1 MSGRRRPRSA
11 GPTPPACTAGR
22 PGHPAGSGASGGL
35 AGWGGSGG
43 SAGLAGSGDS
53 AGSGGAGR
61 SGGSDGAGRLG
72 GTRGSGRP
80 GQSRGPSRVGPWLGR
95 ELVLEVGGVA
105 HGGHCVARAEGRVVF
120 VRHALPGERVVA
132 RVTEDAGKSY
142 CRADAVRVL
151 SASPDRVD
159 PPCPH
164 AGPGR
169 CGGCD
174 WQHAAG
180 AAQRAG
186 KAAVVREQLAR
197 LAGLPDVPVRV
208 EPLSADLL
216 GWRTRVR
223 FAVGPDGRTGLR
235 RHRSQ
240 QLEPVQHCPLGTE
253 AVAAAGVGQRSWP
266 AGTEVEVVASTGGDT
281 AVVRWADGG
290 APAGEPAGRA
300 ERDREPTG
308 AGRGRPRGAGRA
320 QRDREPTGA
329 GRGGPRGASRTDG
342 PVLDAGPATVRE
354 VAAGREWRVAATGF
368 WQVHPAAADALAGC
382 VLDFLRPGPGEI
394 ALDLY
399 AGAGLFAGLLADA
412 VGPTGRVV
420 AVEAD
425 RRAAADAA
433 ANVPGL
439 EVRAARVTPEL
450 LGGLGLR
457 PDLVVL
463 DPPRSGAG
471 TAVLTA
477 VLALAPRA
485 VAYVACDPAALARDL
500 RVAVDAGWALAGLR
514 AFDLFPMTHH
524 VETVAL
530 LCPPT

>member
-1 MSGRRRPRSA
+1 MTRRQPVRRSAARAGARSA
-11 GPTPPACTAGR
+11 GAR
-22 PGHPAGSGASGGL
+22 
-35 AGWGGSGG
+35 
-43 SAGLAGSGDS
+43 SAGAWGAEADPTG
-53 AGSGGAGR
+53 AGGAGAGRAR
-61 SGGSDGAGRLG
+61 SG
-72 GTRGSGRP
+72 
-80 GQSRGPSRVGPWLGR
+80 PWQGR
-95 ELVLEVGGVA
+95 EIELDVGSVA

-132 RVTEDAGKSY
+132 RVTEDAGGSY

-151 SASPDRVD
+151 TASPDRVD

-174 WQHAAG
+174 WQHATG

-186 KAAVVREQLAR
+186 KAAVLREQLAR
-197 LAGLPDVPVRV
+197 LAGLPGVPVVV

-235 RHRSQ
+235 RHRSHD
-240 QLEPVQHCPLGTE
+240 LEPVRRCPLGTD
-253 AVAAAGVGQRSWP
+253 AVAAAGVGERRWP
-266 AGTEVEVVASTGGDT
+266 PGTEVEVVASTGGDT
-281 AVVRWADGG
+281 AVLRWAGG
-290 APAGEPAGRA
+290 HRSGEPAGRA
-300 ERDREPTG
+300 ERDRQPTG
-308 AGRGRPRGAGRA
+308 AGRDGARYAGRA
-320 QRDREPTGA
+320 RR
-329 GRGGPRGASRTDG
+329 G
-342 PVLDAGPATVRE
+342 PVLVTGPDTVRE
-354 VAAGREWRVAATGF
+354 VAGGRAWRVSATGF

-382 VLDFLRPGPGEI
+382 VLDFLRPAPGET

-399 AGAGLFAGLLADA
+399 AGAGLFAGLLAAA
-412 VGPTGRVV
+412 VGPAGRVV

-425 RRAAADAA
+425 PRAAADAA
-433 ANVPGL
+433 ANVPGI
-439 EVRAARVTPEL
+439 EVRAARVTPGL
-450 LGGLGLR
+450 LSGLGLR
-457 PDLVVL
+457 PDVVVL
-463 DPPRSGAG
+463 DPPRAGAG

-500 RVAVDAGWALAGLR
+500 RVAVDAGWALRGLR

-524 VETVAL
+524 VEAVAL
-530 LCPPT
+530 LGPTVPATEGAPDRPPED